1 MLAETLRIGRRQ
13 ERALM
18 MVEPP
23 GHFWRIRI
31 LEIDDHVLVAIEE
44 PVFPWLHRPMGHAR
58 EVEIR
63 VGVEAF
69 PVKTI
74 KERGG
79 SGAIKAAVV
88 EAQADSGHERTIQA
102 FLQGRR
108 RAP

>member
-1 MLAETLRIGRRQ
+1 
-13 ERALM
+13 
-18 MVEPP
+18 
-23 GHFWRIRI
+23 
-31 LEIDDHVLVAIEE
+31 
-44 PVFPWLHRPMGHAR
+44 MGHAR

-88 EAQADSGHERTIQA
+88 KAQADSGHERTIRA
-102 FLQGRR
+102 FLQRRR
-108 RAP
+108 RAPSSAKPFTMRWAETKVKLKPIRKKQSRPAKWAALYVMNRQSSKAAATFMANC